1 MLAMVEEMIFANAM
15 VSVNGEVTRFAD
27 QGQVTG
33 DRNGAV
39 IEEHV
44 MVRAQAE
51 DVVCGVRAFVRGT
64 ERPDLRRL

>member
-1 MLAMVEEMIFANAM
+1 MLTVVEEMIFANAM

-27 QGQVTG
+27 QGQVIG

-39 IEEHV
+39 VEEHV

-51 DVVCGVRAFVRGT
+51 DVVYGVRAIVRGA
-64 ERPDLRRL
+64 EQPDMRHL